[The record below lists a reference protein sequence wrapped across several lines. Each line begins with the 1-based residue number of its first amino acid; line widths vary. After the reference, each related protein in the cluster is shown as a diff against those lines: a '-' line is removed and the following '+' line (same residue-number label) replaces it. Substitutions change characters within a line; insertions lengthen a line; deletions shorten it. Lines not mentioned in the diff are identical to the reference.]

1 MRPASTRSSLIH
13 GAPIHA
19 GSVRPLPRTTAPSA
33 PTAVEATRSPWFTRP
48 VTATLRTGHP
58 TARLVWTGDFAN
70 YSGDFW
76 ATVAGEPMPTA
87 AAANSWCDA
96 QALDADH
103 CWGGPAHPLRWTGA
117 IQCSALTGRSV
128 VATGSS
134 RSAMRG
140 RRPRG
145 ALPQGEAGG

>member
-19 GSVRPLPRTTAPSA
+19 GSVRALPRTTAPSA
-33 PTAVEATRSPWFTRP
+33 PPAVEATRSPWFTRP
-48 VTATLRTGHP
+48 VTATLRTAHP

-70 YSGDFW
+70 YSGDFS

-103 CWGGPAHPLRWTGA
+103 CCAVRLTHSGGPEAFNAAPSPVGASLQRIPLA
-117 IQCSALTGRSV
+117 
-128 VATGSS
+128 
-134 RSAMRG
+134 
-140 RRPRG
+140 RR
-145 ALPQGEAGG
+145 